1 MGFPGGV
8 VVKSLPANAGDA
20 GLISG
25 SGRSPEGGNGNPP
38 QYSCLEHSMDKG
50 AWHVTVHGVTKELD
64 TAELLNTHMCIIICV
79 YVYIIPSI
87 FIPTFLEYKQT
98 AS

>member
-1 MGFPGGV
+1 
-8 VVKSLPANAGDA
+8 
-20 GLISG
+20 
-25 SGRSPEGGNGNPP
+25 
-38 QYSCLEHSMDKG
+38 MDKG

-64 TAELLNTHMCIIICV
+64 TAELLNTHMCVIICV